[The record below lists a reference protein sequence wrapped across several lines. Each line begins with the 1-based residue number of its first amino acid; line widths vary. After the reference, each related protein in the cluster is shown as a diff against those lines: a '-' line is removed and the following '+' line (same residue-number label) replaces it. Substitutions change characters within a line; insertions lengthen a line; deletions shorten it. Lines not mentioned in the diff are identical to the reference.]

1 MRQLIKISLF
11 FIYLFF
17 NAGMSYSLHFCSE
30 KLEAINFYAEEKK
43 CCSATEEDTDCCEDV
58 FSLDQNNTEQTTAGL
73 ADIQFQKADLKV
85 GLMEFSAILHAFT
98 FSFDN
103 NYKLSEKEQFYKP
116 NLPIFIKHQTFLI

>member
-11 FIYLFF
+11 FIYLFL

-43 CCSATEEDTDCCEDV
+43 CCSATEEDSDCCEDV
-58 FSLDQNNTEQTTAGL
+58 FSLDQANTEQTASGL
-73 ADIQFQKADLKV
+73 ADIQFQKADFKV
-85 GLMEFSAILHAFT
+85 GLMEFSALLHSLT
-98 FSFDN
+98 FSINHEYYSSDTE
-103 NYKLSEKEQFYKP
+103 LSYYQ